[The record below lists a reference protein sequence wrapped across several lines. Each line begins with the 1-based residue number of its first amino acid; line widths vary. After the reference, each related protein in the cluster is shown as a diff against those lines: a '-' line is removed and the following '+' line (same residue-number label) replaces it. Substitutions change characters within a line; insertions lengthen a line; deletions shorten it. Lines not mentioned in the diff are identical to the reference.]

1 MNKARDLHISKCKAE
16 FRDFAE
22 NHKYLM
28 RHVKK
33 ETYPKVALIWLARA
47 KYLFDRVK
55 DGDYGDQTDRVVMTT
70 EARTLVENAKQLC
83 KVRPIGTI
91 IVFYDEEG
99 LRVGFSKVNPADS
112 YNRHI
117 GICRAIKDSYG
128 EVDRAIPNALQ
139 GPMTKMMEF
148 AESDRGQEILRRGD
162 AWEGDAFVED
172 HHLDGIGE
180 A

>member
-16 FRDFAE
+16 FREFP
-22 NHKYLM
+22 HKYLM

-33 ETYPKVALIWLARA
+33 ETYPKVALLWLSRAR
-47 KYLFDRVK
+47 YLFGLIK
-55 DGDYGDQTDRVVMTT
+55 NGDFGDQTDRVVKST

-99 LRVGFSKVNPADS
+99 LRVGFSKVNPCDT

-117 GICRAIKDSYG
+117 GIMRAIKDSYG
-128 EVDRAIPNALQ
+128 EVDRPIPNALQ
-139 GPMTKMMEF
+139 EPMTKMMLF
-148 AESDRGQEILRRGD
+148 AESDKGKSILLGD
-162 AWEGDAFVED
+162 AWEGDTEVFVEK
-172 HHLDGIGE
+172 E
-180 A
+180 

>member
-1 MNKARDLHISKCKAE
+1 MNKARELHISKCKAE
-16 FRDFAE
+16 FREFAE
-22 NHKYLM
+22 NHKFLL

-33 ETYPKVALIWLARA
+33 ETYPKVALNWLSRA
-47 KYLFDRVK
+47 KYLLDRIK
-55 DGDYGDQTDRVVMTT
+55 DGDYVDQTDRVVMAT
-70 EARTLVENAKQLC
+70 EARILRENAKALC
-83 KVRPIGTI
+83 KVRVIGTI
-91 IVFYDEEG
+91 IIFYDEEG
-99 LRVGFSKVNPADS
+99 LRVGFAKVHAPDV

-128 EVDRAIPNALQ
+128 EVDRAIPNGLQ

-162 AWEGDAFVED
+162 AWEGDTDVFVED
-172 HHLDGIGE
+172 QDGE